1 MTKVF
6 LETRQNEQGE
16 QVTDRLSME
25 VRHYNGLY
33 RLCVTKETIE
43 RGFVQ
48 IIVFAKGNFNYT
60 ITQGRKSQKKLDTL
74 NQIIEDNK
82 ETLNSLWLEDKFQD
96 MCQLVHE
103 QAVLKKVA

>member
-1 MTKVF
+1 MTKV
-6 LETRQNEQGE
+6 LVEARQKEQGE
-16 QVTDRLSME
+16 QVTDRASME
-25 VRHYNGLY
+25 VKHYNGFY
-33 RLCVTKETIE
+33 RLCVTKETVE

-48 IIVFAKGNFNYT
+48 FLVFAKGNFNYT

-74 NQIIEDNK
+74 NKIIEDNK
-82 ETLNSLWLEDKFQD
+82 EELNSLWLADKFQD

>member
-1 MTKVF
+1 MTKV
-6 LETRQNEQGE
+6 LLGTMQNENNE

-25 VRHYNGLY
+25 VSHYNGLY
-33 RLCVTKETIE
+33 RLNVVKETVE

-48 IIVFAKGNFNYT
+48 FLVFANGNFNYT
-60 ITQGRKSQKKLDTL
+60 VTSGRKSQKKLDTL

-82 ETLNSLWLEDKFQD
+82 DKLTSLWLEDKYQD

-103 QAVLKKVA
+103 QATLKKVA

>member
-1 MTKVF
+1 MTKV
-6 LETRQNEQGE
+6 LLGTRQNEQGE

-25 VRHYNGLY
+25 VSHYNGLY
-33 RLCVTKETIE
+33 RLTVTKETVE

-48 IIVFAKGNFNYT
+48 FLLFAKGNFNYT
-60 ITQGRKSQKKLDTL
+60 ITTGRKSQKKLDTL

-82 ETLNSLWLEDKFQD
+82 DKLNSLWLEDKFQD

>member
-1 MTKVF
+1 MTKV
-6 LETRQNEQGE
+6 LLGTRQNEQGE

-25 VRHYNGLY
+25 VSHYNGLY
-33 RLCVTKETIE
+33 RLCVTKETVE

-48 IIVFAKGNFNYT
+48 FLIFARGNFNYT
-60 ITQGRKSQKKLDTL
+60 ITTGRKSQKKLDTL

-82 ETLNSLWLEDKFQD
+82 DKLNSLWLEDKFQD

-103 QAVLKKVA
+103 QAVIKKVA

>member
-1 MTKVF
+1 MTKVL

-16 QVTDRLSME
+16 HVTDRLSME
-25 VRHYNGLY
+25 VKHYNGLY
-33 RLCVTKETIE
+33 RLCVTKETVE

-48 IIVFAKGNFNYT
+48 FLVFAKGNFNYT

>member
-1 MTKVF
+1 MTKVL

-25 VRHYNGLY
+25 VKHYNGLY
-33 RLCVTKETIE
+33 RFTVVKETVE

-48 IIVFAKGNFNYT
+48 FFVFAKGNFNYT
-60 ITQGRKSQKKLDTL
+60 ITQGRKSQKKLDTF
-74 NQIIEDNK
+74 NQIVEDNK

>member
-1 MTKVF
+1 MTKV
-6 LETRQNEQGE
+6 LLGTRQNEQGE

-25 VRHYNGLY
+25 VSHYNGLY
-33 RLCVTKETIE
+33 RLCVVKETVE

-48 IIVFAKGNFNYT
+48 FLIFARGNFNYT
-60 ITQGRKSQKKLDTL
+60 ITTGRKSQKKLDTL

-82 ETLNSLWLEDKFQD
+82 DKLNSLWLEDKFQD

>member
-1 MTKVF
+1 MTKV
-6 LETRQNEQGE
+6 LLGTRQNEQGE

-25 VRHYNGLY
+25 VSHYNGLY
-33 RLCVTKETIE
+33 RLCVTKETVE

-48 IIVFAKGNFNYT
+48 FLVFARGNFNYT
-60 ITQGRKSQKKLDTL
+60 ITTGRKSQKKLDTL

-82 ETLNSLWLEDKFQD
+82 DKLNSLWLEDKFQD

>member
-1 MTKVF
+1 MTKVL

-33 RLCVTKETIE
+33 RLCVTKETVE

-48 IIVFAKGNFNYT
+48 FLVFAKGNFNYT
-60 ITQGRKSQKKLDTL
+60 VTTGRKSQKKLNTL
-74 NQIIEDNK
+74 NTILETHK
-82 ETLNSLWLEDKFQD
+82 EKLTELWKAEKYQD
-96 MCQLVHE
+96 MCRLVQDMAILE
-103 QAVLKKVA
+103 KVA

>member
-1 MTKVF
+1 MTKV
-6 LETRQNEQGE
+6 LLGTRQNEQGE

-25 VRHYNGLY
+25 VSHYNGLY
-33 RLCVTKETIE
+33 RLCVTKETVE

-48 IIVFAKGNFNYT
+48 FLIFARGNFNYT
-60 ITQGRKSQKKLDTL
+60 ITTGRKSQKKLDTL

-82 ETLNSLWLEDKFQD
+82 DKLNSLWLEDKFQD

>member
-1 MTKVF
+1 MTKV
-6 LETRQNEQGE
+6 LLGTRQNEQGE

-33 RLCVTKETIE
+33 RLNVVKETVE

-48 IIVFAKGNFNYT
+48 FLVFARGNFNYT
-60 ITQGRKSQKKLDTL
+60 ITSGRKSQKKLDTL

-82 ETLNSLWLEDKFQD
+82 DKLNSLWLEDKFQD
-96 MCQLVHE
+96 MCQLVKE
-103 QAVLKKVA
+103 QAILKKVA

>member
-1 MTKVF
+1 MANITLKKEDEKVTN
-6 LETRQNEQGE
+6 LVIKPMHSNGVYKVHVRK
-16 QVTDRLSME
+16 E
-25 VRHYNGLY
+25 V
-33 RLCVTKETIE
+33 VE
-43 RGFVQ
+43 RNFSTWMP
-48 IIVFAKGNFNYT
+48 FENGNFNVT
-60 ITQGRKSQKKLDTL
+60 IGQGRKSQKKLDTL